1 MDVGVMSYH
10 VKSYLE
16 TKKPNI
22 GKLTNSFCSREDVEK
37 QKRNVSL
44 LRTGFFGRGE
54 AWVGIITTQI
64 PPPPHTHI
72 PLPTLMPEGK
82 LCTFSLKDFHA
93 SDS

>member
-1 MDVGVMSYH
+1 MDVGVMSYD

-22 GKLTNSFCSREDVEK
+22 GKLTSSFCKREDVEK
-37 QKRNVSL
+37 EKRNVSL

-64 PPPPHTHI
+64 PPPPHIHTHPF
-72 PLPTLMPEGK
+72 PL
-82 LCTFSLKDFHA
+82 
-93 SDS
+93 

>member
-1 MDVGVMSYH
+1 MDVGVVSYD

-22 GKLTNSFCSREDVEK
+22 GKLTGSFCKREDVEK
-37 QKRNVSL
+37 EKRNVSL

-64 PPPPHTHI
+64 PPPPHIHTHPF
-72 PLPTLMPEGK
+72 PL
-82 LCTFSLKDFHA
+82 
-93 SDS
+93 